1 MFEWGAIGDS
11 IFRLLLTRPIC
22 PLPCMGVGHL
32 DVPCSLGGAEKEAS
46 GEAWFDIIS
55 WFRDGGSLLSTV
67 DFQPLNWSTNC
78 ARTSEMLFTLS

>member
-1 MFEWGAIGDS
+1 
-11 IFRLLLTRPIC
+11 
-22 PLPCMGVGHL
+22 MGVGHL

-78 ARTSEMLFTLS
+78 ARTSEMLFSFLKLHHASVLPTVGVSDEPKGGIG